1 MVAQKFGKDDPDV
14 KAKGSK
20 ETRDK
25 PMLKASA
32 TVPTTGKVGGTSN
45 RASSPSERKSGP
57 TMSFAKGG
65 MVKGGGFRN
74 RAMEHKR

>member
-1 MVAQKFGKDDPDV
+1 MVAQRFGKADPDIR
-14 KAKGSK
+14 KGSK

-32 TVPTTGKVGGTSN
+32 RTNTTGLIGGTSN
-45 RASSPSERKSGP
+45 EVANTSSAKSGR

-65 MVKGGGFRN
+65 KVLKSYSGG
-74 RAMEHKR
+74 